1 MENTTTMIEE
11 SSEMATLTPTMP
23 FYIPQPWP
31 QNIIKTTSAF
41 KCMHCKLPILE
52 DNPDCKHME
61 GERHG
66 R

>member
-1 MENTTTMIEE
+1 
-11 SSEMATLTPTMP
+11 MATLTPTMP